1 LDAEPL
7 AISIMV
13 FFLSRLA
20 AFPGNRQN
28 ILVYSSPYNI
38 LKLGR
43 METNKMGSSSNIKK
57 QAAHFSILQ

>member
-1 LDAEPL
+1 MFLDAEPL

-13 FFLSRLA
+13 LFLSRLA
-20 AFPGNRQN
+20 AFLGNRQN

-43 METNKMGSSSNIKK
+43 METK
-57 QAAHFSILQ
+57 QDGE

>member
-1 LDAEPL
+1 
-7 AISIMV
+7 MV

-43 METNKMGSSSNIKK
+43 METK
-57 QAAHFSILQ
+57 QDGE